1 MIKLEDLREIFETAG
16 TGAVDLL
23 LVFFY
28 KDSLYNT
35 IQSIKVRVVAKLQR
49 AQSEKDSLDH

>member
-23 LVFFY
+23 LVFFS